1 MPNRTSS
8 PDVIRNAIRRVMLAG
23 ANHPS
28 GWPILI
34 AIFIIA
40 LMTAS
45 TVFMLRQSVD
55 KHYKI
60 VLLLAHIEVQANRL
74 NALEWQ
80 AIADTA
86 IGAHNG
92 ILPPEILEGME
103 DARTQIEQAFGELT
117 RLDPEAEKPYQVSQA
132 YHDYITAMDEEVRLV
147 AAGHIA
153 EARRVDEEQVDPKF
167 VILSEAIV
175 KTNNLHNAMAQE
187 MSQTADVW
195 SLLTLSF
202 AMGIIALL
210 IWRFDRTR
218 QSAQLA
224 IVEQKILYESEKK
237 YRTLVSEI
245 NDGFFTTDT
254 SGIFT
259 FANKALAGI
268 YGCKDPGDLVGRTF
282 LEFIAP
288 ELSDEIGKEFRKDME
303 NGKTP
308 EMREAPIVRKDG
320 SIAFIEVKPVPVF
333 EEGRLAGTRGVVRD
347 ITERKRAEEEL
358 VKLRK
363 AVEAS
368 GEAMFLTDRDGLIA
382 YVNPE
387 FTRLY
392 GHTADEVVGKVTPR
406 ILKSGL
412 LKPEDYEIFWET
424 ILSKQVVKGEI
435 INKTQAGRF
444 VTIEGSASPILD
456 EQGNIVGFLAVQHDI
471 AERKRAEEALQESE
485 KRFKSLFEDSPISLW
500 EEDFSLVAT
509 YLGELRHSGVTDFR
523 AWFEN
528 HPEAVEHCATMVKVV
543 DVNKGT
549 LKLYK
554 AKNKEAF
561 LAGLGIVFSEE
572 AIPTFREELIAL
584 AEGKTRFEDEVVNQ
598 TLTGERIHIALSWA
612 VAPGYEKTYSQ
623 VFVSINDITTRK
635 RAEEKLAATVTE
647 LEQHNN
653 EITLLNEMGDLL
665 QTCQTIEE
673 AGAVVAQSARKLF
686 PNQSGALCLIAP
698 SRNFVEAIATW
709 GESPPQERVF
719 TPDDCWALRRGQVH
733 SVIDPRS
740 GPLCKHVSQPVTNGY
755 LCVPM
760 MAQGETLGI
769 LHLRSGQPAASQTGQ
784 EQETLAVSQ
793 VQLAATLAE
802 HIALALANLE
812 LHETLRQQA
821 IRDPLTGLFN
831 RRYMEETLERELRRA
846 ERRKVSLGIIMFD
859 LDHFKK
865 FNDTFG
871 HPAGDVVLREIGAF
885 LQTRVRVEDIACRY
899 GGEEFLV
906 ILPEASLDDTR
917 KRAEQLRK
925 GIKQL
930 HVRYH
935 DQALGAV
942 TVSLGV
948 AVFPDHAS
956 TTEAIV
962 RGADAALYRAKGEGR
977 DRVVVAPGMN
987 A

>member
-1 MPNRTSS
+1 MPNRTSP
-8 PDVIRNAIRRVMLAG
+8 PDVIRNAIRRVMLTK
-23 ANHPS
+23 ANQPS

-34 AIFIIA
+34 AIFIVA
-40 LMTAS
+40 LMAAS
-45 TVFMLRQSVD
+45 AIFTLRQHVD
-55 KHYKI
+55 EHYKI
-60 VLLLAHIEVQANRL
+60 VLLLTHIEVQANRL

-80 AIADTA
+80 AIAIA
-86 IGAHNG
+86 IGAHDG
-92 ILPPEILEGME
+92 ALPPEILEGME
-103 DARTQIEQAFGELT
+103 DARTQIEQAFGELAW
-117 RLDPEAEKPYQVSQA
+117 LDPEAEKPYQVSQA
-132 YHDYITAMDEEVRLV
+132 YHDYITAMDEEVRLI
-147 AAGHIA
+147 AAGQIA
-153 EARRVDEEQVDPKF
+153 EARRVDEEQVDPKI

-175 KTNNLHNAMAQE
+175 KTNNMLNAMAQE

-195 SLLTLSF
+195 SLLALSF

-254 SGIFT
+254 RGIFT
-259 FANKALAGI
+259 FANQALAGI
-268 YGCKDPGDLVGRTF
+268 YGCKDPEELVGRSF

-288 ELSDEIGKEFRKDME
+288 EVSDEIGKEFRKDME

-320 SIAFIEVKPVPVF
+320 NIVFIEVKPVSVF

-347 ITERKRAEEEL
+347 VTERKRAGEEL
-358 VKLRK
+358 TRLRK
-363 AVEAS
+363 AVETS
-368 GEAMFLTDRDGLIA
+368 GETIFLTDRDGLIA

-387 FTRLY
+387 FTLLY
-392 GHTADEVVGKVTPR
+392 GYTAGEVIGKTTPR

-412 LKPEDYEIFWET
+412 LKPEDYEMFWKT

-435 INKTQAGRF
+435 INKTKDGRI
-444 VTIEGSASPILD
+444 VTVEGSANPILD
-456 EQGNIVGFLAVQHDI
+456 EQENIIGFLAIQRDI
-471 AERKRAEEALQESE
+471 SARKRAEEALHASE
-485 KRFKSLFEDSPISLW
+485 KQFRSLFEDSPISLW

-509 YLGELRHSGVTDFR
+509 YLDELRHSGVTDFR

-528 HPEAVEHCATMVKVV
+528 HPETVAHCATMVKVI
-543 DVNKGT
+543 DINKGT

-554 AKNKEAF
+554 ANSKETF
-561 LAGLGIVFSEE
+561 LAGLNVVFSEE
-572 AIPTFREELIAL
+572 SIPTFREELIAL
-584 AEGKTRFEDEVVNQ
+584 AEGKARFEGEAINQ
-598 TLTGERIHIALSWA
+598 TLTGDKIHVVLSWS
-612 VAPGYEKTYSQ
+612 VAPGNENASRRL
-623 VFVSINDITTRK
+623 FVSIIDITARK
-635 RAEEKLAATVTE
+635 QAEEKLAATVAE
-647 LEQHNN
+647 LEQRNH
-653 EITLLNEMGDLL
+653 ETTLLNEMGDLL
-665 QTCQTIEE
+665 QTCHTVEE
-673 AGAVVAQSARKLF
+673 ARAVVSQFAQKLF
-686 PNQSGALCLIAP
+686 PNLSGALCLIAP
-698 SRNFVEAIATW
+698 SRNLVDAITTW
-709 GESPPQERVF
+709 GEFPLQDRIF
-719 TPDDCWALRRGQVH
+719 TPDDCWALRRGRTHWVT
-733 SVIDPRS
+733 DPGS
-740 GPLCKHVSQPVTNGY
+740 GLLCRHVSPPLPASW

-769 LHLRSGQPAASQTGQ
+769 LHLRSGQPAVSQTREEQAAVMASQQ
-784 EQETLAVSQ
+784 LLAVAMTEQ
-793 VQLAATLAE
+793 
-802 HIALALANLE
+802 IALALANLKMQE
-812 LHETLRQQA
+812 SLHRQA

-831 RRYMEETLERELRRA
+831 RRYLEETLERELRRA
-846 ERRKVSLGIIMFD
+846 ERRKASLGIIMFD

-865 FNDTFG
+865 FNDAFG

-906 ILPEASLDDTR
+906 ILPEISLKDTL
-917 KRAEQLRK
+917 KRAEQFRK

-948 AVFPDHAS
+948 AVFPDHGS

-962 RGADAALYRAKGEGR
+962 RGVDAALYRAKQEGR
-977 DRVVVAPGMN
+977 DRVVSAPDMN